1 MFQFYTVASEG
12 ELIIHEKYES
22 AVEYAQ
28 AAALHDSPDV
38 HYILVPV
45 AVVTATTEV
54 KIFTDKGPP
63 YDNE

>member
-1 MFQFYTVASEG
+1 MSQFYIVASEG

-28 AAALHDSPDV
+28 DAALHDSPDV
-38 HYILVPV
+38 YYILVPV
-45 AVVTATTEV
+45 AVVTATTEIETLIV
-54 KIFTDKGPP
+54 KGPP